1 MSITADLQSQKGPLP
16 KCCPPMSNVT
26 NLLSDVTKNV
36 QRCPKDGVAEQVRG
50 HLAEQVQEAV

>member
-26 NLLSDVTKNV
+26 KPSVQCDEECPNV
-36 QRCPKDGVAEQVRG
+36 PIGWVG
-50 HLAEQVQEAV
+50 TG